1 MSALTP
7 NADTRLRL
15 PGYLAFQMPKG
26 RQLNTHQK
34 SQVRARLGRA
44 GLSLRS
50 RSMRDRSIGWDGEIA
65 ANLSGA
71 IELQILSRDLS
82 VSEQGIET
90 VFATV
95 KSVSLIPPDA
105 KFDVHR
111 IVDDSYLKLSTIFS
125 RLPTGS
131 DLRQEQGLAR
141 QMSQRANMVLN
152 F

>member
-1 MSALTP
+1 
-7 NADTRLRL
+7 
-15 PGYLAFQMPKG
+15 
-26 RQLNTHQK
+26 
-34 SQVRARLGRA
+34 
-44 GLSLRS
+44 
-50 RSMRDRSIGWDGEIA
+50 MRDRSIGWDGEIA

-82 VSEQGIET
+82 VSERGIET

-95 KSVSLIPPDA
+95 KSVGLIPPDA

-131 DLRQEQGLAR
+131 DLRQKQGLAR
-141 QMSQRANMVLN
+141 QMPQRANMVLN